1 MNRVG
6 CGTPRRPRS
15 WRASWPA
22 TRGDALQLNDD
33 EIDLLEE
40 QYNLPPGYFEG
51 IDLGI
56 RRSAVLTYFLEG

>member
-1 MNRVG
+1 
-6 CGTPRRPRS
+6 
-15 WRASWPA
+15 
-22 TRGDALQLNDD
+22 LQLNDD